1 MQVKEMLYEIQ
12 CLISYN
18 QRLHNIEV
26 ESCGVKDD
34 LAKLFGIGMF
44 QNK

>member
-1 MQVKEMLYEIQ
+1 
-12 CLISYN
+12 
-18 QRLHNIEV
+18 V